1 MSEAGATTH
10 PARIFTGSALVFPT
24 SMAAIAAAI
33 AIFVVH
39 LCIDLLPPCAFASTL
54 SVGLQVIF
62 PRCDSLRRVMLSG
75 GAFPD
80 VPRSWHEAAAV
91 ITPRVARSGLVK

>member
-1 MSEAGATTH
+1 LSILASTFS
-10 PARIFTGSALVFPT
+10 RQCAL
-24 SMAAIAAAI
+24 
-33 AIFVVH
+33 
-39 LCIDLLPPCAFASTL
+39 ASTL

-62 PRCDSLRRVMLSG
+62 PQRDVLRRVMPSG

-91 ITPRVARSGLVK
+91 ITDRVARSRRVKQQGAAIRPGPFAHAGMETRYVMAF